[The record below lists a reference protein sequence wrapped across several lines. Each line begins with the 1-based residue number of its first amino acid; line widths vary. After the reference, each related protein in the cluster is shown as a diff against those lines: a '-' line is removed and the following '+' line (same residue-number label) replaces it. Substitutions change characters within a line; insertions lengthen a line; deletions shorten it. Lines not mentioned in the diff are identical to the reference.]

1 MRRAR
6 LSALAALFGVLLL
19 DGCGRTPMQAPAQGA
34 PATPSSALNHEL
46 LRGNGA
52 EPDSLD
58 PQKARTI
65 SAQTIL
71 RDLYECL
78 TSLDKDA
85 SVAPGVAREWNVTPD
100 GLAYTFHLRPEARW
114 SNGDPVTAE
123 DFVASLR
130 RLVDP
135 ATASQ
140 YAQVVDVI
148 ANATEIIGGKQPP
161 QALGVAAPDHSTV
174 VITLVHPA
182 PYLPDLM
189 AHPSTCPIHRPS
201 LAAHPDSFSRPGV
214 MISNGA
220 FVLKEWVPGSHVLA
234 IRNARY
240 WNDASTRLDAVRYLH
255 LADENAEFLRYRA
268 GSLHVTA
275 VVPRNQ
281 IDFVKSSLSEELHV
295 SPQLNT
301 YYYGFNLDRA
311 FLAQDA
317 RVRVALSMVIDRE
330 RLTRSVL
337 RMGELPA
344 YGWVPPRIFNY
355 TSQSFEYRNMPLE
368 ERIARART
376 LYAEAGYS
384 PARPLKIGLSY
395 STGDIHSKLAIAI
408 ASMWKEALGV
418 DVHLDAIEHRALL
431 QQIDRRDVDLFVS
444 GWIGDY
450 NDAYTFLQYL
460 RSGFAINLPHYAN
473 PAYDRLL
480 DAAAATPDA
489 EQRRTL
495 LESAERT
502 MLKDHPLLP
511 IFFYVN
517 KHLVK
522 PQVAGWYDNVM
533 NIVYSKDLSLLPES
547 RVARA
552 PDSAGQP
559 TVN

>member
-1 MRRAR
+1 VPA
-6 LSALAALFGVLLL
+6 
-19 DGCGRTPMQAPAQGA
+19 DETPAKQSDTAKG
-34 PATPSSALNHEL
+34 TEL

-85 SVAPGVAREWNVTPD
+85 SVAPCVAREWNVTPD
-100 GLAYTFHLRPEARW
+100 GLTYTFRLRPDARW
-114 SNGDPVTAE
+114 SNGDAVTAD

-148 ANATEIIGGKQPP
+148 ANATEIIGGTRRP
-161 QALGVAAPDHSTV
+161 QELGVAAPDRATV
-174 VITLVHPA
+174 IVTLAHPA
-182 PYLPDLM
+182 PYLPGLM
-189 AHPSTCPIHRPS
+189 AHPSTCPIHRPT
-201 LAAHPDSFSRPGV
+201 LAAHPDSFARPGV
-214 MISNGA
+214 MVSNGA

-234 IRNARY
+234 LRNKQY
-240 WNDASTRLDAVRYLH
+240 WNDASTHLDAVRFLH
-255 LADENAEFLRYRA
+255 LGDENAEFLRYRA
-268 GSLHVTA
+268 GELHVTA

-281 IDFVKSSLSEELHV
+281 IDFVKENLSDELHV

-311 FLAQDA
+311 FLGQDV
-317 RVRVALSMVIDRE
+317 RVRAALSMVIDRE

-344 YGWVPPRIFNY
+344 YGWVPPRVFNY
-355 TSQSFEYRNMPLE
+355 TSQSFEYRNTPIAQ
-368 ERIARART
+368 RIEQARK
-376 LYAEAGYS
+376 LYSEAGYS
-384 PARPLKIGLSY
+384 ADKPLRVRLSY

-408 ASMWKEALGV
+408 ASMWKETLGV
-418 DVHLDAIEHRALL
+418 DVQLDAIEHRALL
-431 QQIDRRDVDLFVS
+431 QEIDRRNVDLFVS

-460 RSGFAINLPHYAN
+460 RTGFAINLPHYSN

-480 DAAAATPDA
+480 DQAAATPDA
-489 EQRRTL
+489 EQRRKL
-495 LESAERT
+495 LENAERT

-522 PQVAGWYDNVM
+522 PQVQGWYDNVM
-533 NIVYSKDLSLLPES
+533 NIVYSKDLSLAASES
-547 RVARA
+547 RPARA
-552 PDSAGQP
+552 ADSADSP
-559 TVN
+559 ASN